1 MQRANSLEKTL
12 MLGKTKGGRRRG
24 RQRMRWLDGIMG
36 LTDMNLRELQ
46 EIVKDREAWRAAVH
60 AVAKSQTQECLSA
73 LSTRVAQSDWAT
85 RPFFGKLTSSY
96 QLLGPVLPQTSFV
109 NEYLWWRSRKLNLWN
124 DQTPHVLW
132 KFFINFQTKNKQILR
147 QGPPLT
153 QMPGHLFP
161 YRCQFFPTGLSWDT
175 EEALSKHLF

>member
-1 MQRANSLEKTL
+1 MVGWYHGLNGHEFERTPGDSESQGSLACCCPWGCKESDT
-12 MLGKTKGGRRRG
+12 R
-24 RQRMRWLDGIMG
+24 
-36 LTDMNLRELQ
+36 
-46 EIVKDREAWRAAVH
+46 V
-60 AVAKSQTQECLSA
+60 SA

-85 RPFFGKLTSSY
+85 KPFFGKLTSSY
-96 QLLGPVLPQTSFV
+96 QLLRPVLLQTSFV

-124 DQTPHVLW
+124 DQTPHGSW
-132 KFFINFQTKNKQILR
+132 IFFINFQTKNKQILR
-147 QGPPLT
+147 QGPTLT